1 MKARRMK
8 EKEKKNKF
16 NSKKILKI
24 LFILLLIIVISIAG
38 YYIYQNIISN
48 TQEKNLLLEDKDV
61 FGMLLKN
68 IEIEEKNGLYNF
80 QAQVEN
86 TLKEKFEKQAV
97 QIIFRDE
104 RDQKVV
110 KYQYIIEDL
119 EQGETQDIEIITS
132 EPLNEFYTF
141 EVKKII

>member
-80 QAQVEN
+80 KAQVEN

>member
-1 MKARRMK
+1 MKARRM
-8 EKEKKNKF
+8 KEKKNKF

-80 QAQVEN
+80 KAQVEN

>member
-1 MKARRMK
+1 MK

-80 QAQVEN
+80 KAQVEN